1 MDGYMKQQGPM
12 QKNGLT
18 LIELIVTTAIAV
30 TIGGVTSRSIEST
43 KYWLEPKRLF
53 SAIQET
59 RTLSITHNGHAVLCP
74 SEDGF
79 VCNKDWQL
87 PLMIF
92 IDLNNNKQRDLNESI
107 IHTIIPYTNLE
118 RTIEYPRR
126 QIRFN
131 GQGQINGYTGT
142 LKYCSRYVSKG
153 MVLSRVGRIRYL
165 QQLDTRDKFS
175 NPTKHP
181 SCPPPLH

>member
-1 MDGYMKQQGPM
+1 MDGYMKQQGRI
-12 QKNGLT
+12 KKDGFT

-30 TIGGVTSRSIEST
+30 TIGGVTSSGITST

-59 RTLSITHNGHAVLCP
+59 RTLSITHNEHAVLCP

-79 VCNKDWQL
+79 ICLKDWQL

-92 IDLNNNKQRDLNESI
+92 IDLNNNKKRDLNERI
-107 IHTIIPYTNLE
+107 IHTITPYTNLE
-118 RTIEYPRR
+118 RTIEYPRT

-142 LKYCSRYVSKG
+142 LKYCSKSTSKG
-153 MVLSRVGRIRYL
+153 IVLSRVGRIRYI
-165 QQLDTRDKFS
+165 QHLDTRDNAATSTKQ
-175 NPTKHP
+175 PT
-181 SCPPPLH
+181 CPPPLH